1 MFSTRSEKLLL
12 NGDKGRII
20 IEIGPS
26 FAPIAPKKDGWK
38 SWIVD
43 HLPRE
48 GLIEKYTGHDSR
60 IDQIEPVDTVWAGG
74 FLHDA
79 VPADRHGSFDLL
91 IASHVIEHMP
101 DPIAFLQSAATLL
114 TADGRV
120 SLAIPDKRYCFD
132 FYKPLTMSGDL
143 LHAHSN
149 RAERHDART
158 IFNYLAYSVKSEG
171 QIIWGQAPVGPFE
184 FAHDLNIASSM
195 FRSVSEPDHEYIDA
209 HAWHFTPSSFK
220 LLILELGELDLID
233 WQVEQEYP
241 SQGCE
246 FMMILKRGVHAFTSS
261 IDRDAARL
269 ACLDALLDEAEEQ
282 IQFAKQGR
290 NRN

>member
-1 MFSTRSEKLLL
+1 MRNERLLL
-12 NGDKGRII
+12 NGDKSRSI

-26 FAPIAPKKDGWK
+26 FAPIAPKQKGWK

-60 IDQIEPVDTVWAGG
+60 IGQIEPVDTVWEGG

-79 VPADRHGSFDLL
+79 IPARMHGSFDLL

-101 DPIAFLQSAATLL
+101 DPIAFFQSAATLL
-114 TADGRV
+114 TSDGRV

-132 FYKPLTMSGDL
+132 FYKPLTMTGDL
-143 LHAHSN
+143 LSAHASGSVK
-149 RAERHDART
+149 HDPRT
-158 IFNYLAYSVKSEG
+158 MFNHLAYAVKSKG

-184 FAHDLNIASSM
+184 FAHDLNIALSM
-195 FRSVSEPDHEYIDA
+195 FRDLVGQDYDYIDA

-220 LLILELGELDLID
+220 LLMLELGQLGVMD
-233 WQVEQEYP
+233 WQIEQEYP

-246 FMMILKRGVHAFTSS
+246 FVMILKRGVPTFAGST
-261 IDRDAARL
+261 DRDLARL
-269 ACLDALLDEAEEQ
+269 ACLDAVLDETETQ
-282 IQFAKQGR
+282 IRFAKKGR
-290 NRN
+290 KRRWN